1 VDSFEKA
8 QSGNDQETL
17 PQLHLIEGQIEAY
30 IDLDR
35 KIKDLNPID
44 SAFQPSGTTT
54 AAAT

>member
-1 VDSFEKA
+1 VDSFEKT

-35 KIKDLNPID
+35 KIKDLNPVD

-54 AAAT
+54 AAT